1 MIDASSRTV
10 SRHAHRLRRGL
21 SARTAPEPY
30 LAEVARRE
38 PSHRFLGNSAQ
49 AIYVRQV
56 ALLSRLLESQT
67 SRPPEEI
74 DVLDWGCGKG
84 HISYLL
90 NKHRFRVVSCDLAA
104 GADDSAFGQRTPIN
118 RECGHDVIALEDAVK
133 LPFDDASFDCV
144 TSFGVLE
151 HVQDDLGSMH
161 EIRRVLRQ
169 DGVFYVTFL
178 PYFMSWTHAVMKRWG
193 SAYHDRLYTQRTVR
207 ELAHSAG
214 FTVQAM
220 WLAQLFPKNSVPH
233 AADAVLEPID
243 RELCKY
249 TPLRFF
255 ATNLE
260 IVMTAA

>member
-1 MIDASSRTV
+1 VRKGQLSQL
-10 SRHAHRLRRGL
+10 AHQLRPAL
-21 SARTAPEPY
+21 SARTPPDPY
-30 LAEVARRE
+30 LSEVARGE

-49 AIYVRQV
+49 AIYIRQV

-67 SRPPEEI
+67 GRPPEQI

-84 HISYLL
+84 QISYLL
-90 NKHRFRVVSCDLAA
+90 SKLRFKVVSCDIA
-104 GADDSAFGQRTPIN
+104 GDADDSAFGQHTPIN
-118 RECGHDVIALEDAVK
+118 KGRGHDVIALHDPVR

-151 HVQDDLGSMH
+151 HVADDLGSMH
-161 EIRRVLRQ
+161 EIRRVLKK

-178 PYFMSWTHAVMKRWG
+178 PYFLSWTQAVTKLRG
-193 SAYHDRLYTQRTVR
+193 NSYHDRLYTQRTVR
-207 ELAHSAG
+207 ERARGAG

-233 AADAVLEPID
+233 PADAVLEPID
-243 RELCKY
+243 RALCRY
-249 TPLRFF
+249 TPLRYL

-260 IVMTAA
+260 IVMTAT